1 MSQIK
6 PFILLSWF
14 SQVFCLSNKKLTN
27 TETSSKD
34 RASKHPTTSQ
44 KYGSLFQREL
54 WIGV

>member
-14 SQVFCLSNKKLTN
+14 SLVFCLSNKKLTN